1 LCTTRALFGDTSATS
16 AATPVPSELPASS
29 DATPVSFAK
38 TYNSSADT
46 TPVSS
51 ERTEATDAFA
61 TSASSATTPVPSD
74 LSDTSDATPVSGECN
89 EI

>member
-29 DATPVSFAK
+29 DATPVSCAK
-38 TYNSSADT
+38 TYNSSADA

-61 TSASSATTPVPSD
+61 TSASSATTPVPSE
-74 LSDTSDATPVSGECN
+74 LSDTSDATPVSSECD